1 MSKQVKR
8 VQPTLYLKPSLKQ
21 LELESSLKALLAI
34 QAAGID
40 VKQSSTKYGMT
51 KYILLIKKQ
60 NNIFHYI
67 TYIYETPILN

>member
-8 VQPTLYLKPSLKQ
+8 VQPTLYLKPTLKQ

-40 VKQSSTKYGMT
+40 VKQSNTKYG
-51 KYILLIKKQ
+51 IVLFNISIK
-60 NNIFHYI
+60 
-67 TYIYETPILN
+67 